1 MRRTAIVFGQIA
13 LLLAGFAQL
22 AVAERILDCDFED
35 QPLDQLIGTGG
46 AAAHQPVDLGGI
58 AATVR
63 TSPTGGQALEIVDD
77 ADFGAL
83 TVRFEFLESAEIT
96 TGVLTL
102 NALLHFVDDNRY
114 LVYVRE
120 QAGAAH
126 SFLNLAFGDG
136 GIVSQG
142 DADDGGNFPVGTYT
156 LGEDLP
162 LTITLDLDAGTCAVS
177 LDGVEIVP
185 AESTGVTGAGVGSI
199 LFGFDHDPDL
209 IGDYYIQSLSADWTA
224 TAVAARTF
232 STVKA
237 AW

>member
-1 MRRTAIVFGQIA
+1 MRRTAMVLGLIA
-13 LLLAGFAQL
+13 LLSAGFAQL
-22 AVAERILDCDFED
+22 ATAERILDCDFED

-58 AATVR
+58 DAFVR
-63 TSPTGGQALEIVDD
+63 TSPAGGQALEIVDGV
-77 ADFGAL
+77 DFGAL
-83 TVRFEFLESAEIT
+83 TVRFEFLNSVEIT

-102 NALLHFVDDNRY
+102 SAVLHFVVDDRY

-126 SFLNLAFGDG
+126 SFLNLSFAAG
-136 GIVSQG
+136 GVVLQG
-142 DADDGGNFPVGTYT
+142 DADDFGMFPVGSYT
-156 LGEDLP
+156 LDEDLT
-162 LTITLDLDAGTCAVS
+162 LVITLDLDAGTCAVS
-177 LDGVEIVP
+177 LDGVVIVP

-209 IGDYYIQSLSADWTA
+209 IGDYFIQSVTADWTA
-224 TAVAARTF
+224 TAVAVKAF
-232 STVKA
+232 STVKS